1 MTRVF
6 IPQERSVGE
15 HRVAATPETVR
26 KLIQKGFT
34 VIVEAGA
41 GVPAEF
47 RDEDFVGAGATIST
61 DRSTEFGAA
70 DVILKVGALE
80 VAGTDDPGGKI
91 DLKSGAVVIGLLAPH
106 KNLTAVRVMVAAPAT
121 SLSLELLPRVT
132 RAQSMDALS
141 SQASVAGYKA
151 AILAASRLKR
161 YFPLLMTAAGTI
173 PPARVVI
180 MGGGVAG
187 LQALATAKRL
197 GAVVEVSDIRSTVQ
211 EQVESLGGRFIN
223 LPLEE
228 KGEGQGG
235 YAKEM
240 GEDFLTRQREIVAHH
255 VAKAD
260 VVISTAQVPGK
271 PAPRLISAQM
281 VEAMRPGSVIVDLA
295 AEQGGNCELC
305 VPGEEVE
312 HNGVLILGPLNLAAT
327 LAHDASTLY
336 SRNILALLLHLAP
349 EGVVKI
355 DPSDEIQK
363 AALLTHDGVVTHPPT
378 AARMQEVV
386 K

>member
-6 IPQERSVGE
+6 IPQERCVDE
-15 HRVAATPETVR
+15 HRVAATPETVK
-26 KLIQKGFT
+26 KLVQRGFT

-41 GVPAEF
+41 GVAAEF
-47 RDEDFVGAGATIST
+47 RNEDYAAAGATIGA
-61 DRSTEFGAA
+61 DRKTEFSSA

-80 VAGTDDPGGKI
+80 LPDAADPGTEI
-91 DLKSGAVVIGLLAPH
+91 ELKSGAVVIGLLAPH
-106 KNLTAVRVMVAAPAT
+106 KNLDAVRLMAAAQVT

-151 AILAASRLKR
+151 VILAASRLKR

-173 PPARVVI
+173 PPARVII

-197 GAVVEVSDIRSTVQ
+197 GAVVEVSDIRATVK
-211 EQVESLGGRFIN
+211 EQVESLGGRFID

-228 KGEGQGG
+228 SGEGLGG

-240 GEDFLTRQREIVAHH
+240 GEDFLKRQREIVAQH
-255 VAKAD
+255 VSKAD

-271 PAPRLISAQM
+271 PAPRLISARM

-305 VPGEEVE
+305 VPGEEID
-312 HNGVLILGPLNLAAT
+312 HDGVLILGPLNLAAT
-327 LAHDASTLY
+327 LAHAASTLY
-336 SRNILALLLHLAP
+336 SRNVLALLLHLAP
-349 EGVVKI
+349 EGKVQLNP
-355 DPSDEIQK
+355 DDEIQK
-363 AALLTHDGVVTHPPT
+363 AALLTHEGVITHPAT
-378 AARMQEVV
+378 AARMKEDLE
-386 K
+386 